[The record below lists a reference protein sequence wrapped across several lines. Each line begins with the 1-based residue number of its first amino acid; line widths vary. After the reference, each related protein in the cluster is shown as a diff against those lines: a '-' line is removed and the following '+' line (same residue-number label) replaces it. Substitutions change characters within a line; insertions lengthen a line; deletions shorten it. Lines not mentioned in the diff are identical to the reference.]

1 MPETLLSGPTQT
13 NDPLHEPK
21 EKEEHMDL
29 MKFIERMREFRER
42 EGYYPAFGETR
53 RREQRDP
60 ENLEAE
66 ADQPTRPRL
75 VPRSRRRPWK

>member
-1 MPETLLSGPTQT
+1 
-13 NDPLHEPK
+13 
-21 EKEEHMDL
+21 

-60 ENLEAE
+60 EDLEAE

>member
-1 MPETLLSGPTQT
+1 MPGTLLSGPTQT
-13 NDPLHEPK
+13 NDPLHKPE
-21 EKEEHMDL
+21 EKGEHMDL
-29 MKFIERMREFRER
+29 MRFIERMGEFRER

-60 ENLEAE
+60 EDLEAE

-75 VPRSRRRPWK
+75 VPRTRRRPWK